1 MMSDFSYLVN
11 TNKFSVELCKIWHNF
26 VWKRQPWSAIPW
38 LVVHRWMAESQHVCT
53 ACLVLDADR
62 HSCHFRPVGLVFKA
76 RGGCLALFLLFQIGH
91 SQNVMEDSLGN
102 SLWKR
107 QYVFASIWGGCGL
120 SNCSNPLYLLG
131 QGCVWSH
138 GNACVLVDVNA
149 QPGVHCSAS
158 WKYPRILQTPGE
170 EIQII
175 TRRLSILVIWDEG
188 RETLSFQILRHFI
201 SHFVCCWSV
210 GSVWPLTIEFFI
222 LSPPSAHLW
231 FCFEISKSCIN
242 ATLQQCFT

>member
-11 TNKFSVELCKIWHNF
+11 TNEFSVELCKIWHNF
-26 VWKRQPWSAIPW
+26 VWKRQPWSAIP
-38 LVVHRWMAESQHVCT
+38 LPVVHRWMAESQHVCA
-53 ACLVLDADR
+53 ACLMLDADR

-91 SQNVMEDSLGN
+91 SQNVMEDSHGN

-107 QYVFASIWGGCGL
+107 QYVSASIWGGCGL
-120 SNCSNPLYLLG
+120 SKLFQSPLPVGTGMCLKPW
-131 QGCVWSH
+131 GCMRSC
-138 GNACVLVDVNA
+138 GCKRRARCALFC
-149 QPGVHCSAS
+149 QL
-158 WKYPRILQTPGE
+158 KIPRGGPWILQTPGE

-175 TRRLSILVIWDEG
+175 TRRLSIHVIWDEG
-188 RETLSFQILRHFI
+188 CETLSFQILRHFI

-222 LSPPSAHLW
+222 LSPPSASFMVLFW
-231 FCFEISKSCIN
+231 N
-242 ATLQQCFT
+242 Q